1 MAVVMPAR
9 MKRALVSR
17 DRNIFAGLKTGWFGK
32 SERENDGQ
40 QLAAAA
46 PMRPIIPV
54 GSLTRRVAIR
64 GATFAPV
71 KILFTDRI
79 LGISN
84 SIQRLGIRRALSRPR
99 PRQNSTEAG
108 TRLMPD
114 ARSGP
119 AR

>member
-32 SERENDGQ
+32 SEREDDRQ

-64 GATFAPV
+64 VRGY
-71 KILFTDRI
+71 L
-79 LGISN
+79 
-84 SIQRLGIRRALSRPR
+84 RPR
-99 PRQNSTEAG
+99 KNPIYR
-108 TRLMPD
+108 
-114 ARSGP
+114 
-119 AR
+119 